1 MEDYREKMSYL
12 FEVVQLV
19 VSQILE
25 RLATIPYAIRQFC
38 KCLYQAAKLKFN
50 VPDFFQGGIKLV
62 AGYLFEKWMFKA
74 IFVNP
79 HMEGLV
85 KDFYLT
91 VFC

>member
-1 MEDYREKMSYL
+1 MDDYRGIMSNL

-25 RLATIPYAIRQFC
+25 RLATIPYSIRQFC
-38 KCLYQAAKLKFN
+38 KCLYQAAKQKFN
-50 VPDFFQGGIKLV
+50 GTDFFQSGIKLV
-62 AGYLFEKWMFKA
+62 ASYLFEKWMFKA

-91 VFC
+91 VYC